1 MRATQGARR
10 ATGVA
15 PTETPLNPPDPE
27 VMEKN
32 PGESLLALPQSLSG
46 IVRLIIDIQSFL
58 GL

>member
-1 MRATQGARR
+1 MRAT
-10 ATGVA
+10 
-15 PTETPLNPPDPE
+15 LNPPDPE

-58 GL
+58 GP